1 MLWVPLAAS
10 PEDISEAPHPPRIIV
25 TALGGPP
32 FDLEE
37 ARVSMVL
44 AAVGVVICAVASFLI
59 SGRSRPDSHPW
70 PDVVG
75 RLWSVGTLILGACAF
90 LVLAASLANLPTI
103 MWDAVDD
110 RGRPVFGMVIAQ
122 PAVGAGLWAIGGLCL
137 LAAGVCGLLGGHRRS
152 RVRSGTAHVPDAAS
166 PSRTETRVTAWPR
179 GNRTHRLAQRLPWV
193 AVAAWVLMIWI
204 PIFDSGDHGDERFN
218 VTSLGSL
225 EFLPTLLLAWAVV
238 FICAATARAFSPF
251 SHWSF
256 VAGLSGVGLL
266 IIEIVLLARPP
277 RERVWV
283 TDSAGEDR
291 SALIVADPSAGVLLW
306 MLGGCA
312 LIAAGVCGFISDR
325 RRIERTTQQRTP
337 GEAAERSRRLRRLAR
352 FLPLITLTAWGIT
365 LFIPVIDS
373 FNDSGPRIIM
383 TSLGDWSLDSTTP
396 PDTFYLV
403 LWALIIT
410 IAVLGLFFPSAR
422 WWAAAAMLIG
432 ALIVV
437 LLIGLVLE
445 PPLLM
450 WDGQLP
456 DGTPTGGME
465 IGCPSVGYGLWVV
478 GAAALISAG
487 ISGLLAQTK
496 RPRPAIQRPPVEGV

>member
-1 MLWVPLAAS
+1 MLWVPVAAS

-44 AAVGVVICAVASFLI
+44 VAVGVVVCAVASFLI
-59 SGRSRPDSHPW
+59 SGRSRPDSHSW

-110 RGRPVFGMVIAQ
+110 RGRPVFGMVVAQ
-122 PAVGAGLWAIGGLCL
+122 SAVGAGLWVIGGLCL
-137 LAAGVCGLLGGHRRS
+137 LAAGVCGLLGSHRRS
-152 RVRSGTAHVPDAAS
+152 RVRSDTAHVPDAAS
-166 PSRTETRVTAWPR
+166 PSRTGPRVTAWPR
-179 GNRTHRLAQRLPWV
+179 GNRTHLLAQRLPWA

-204 PIFDSGDHGDERFN
+204 PIFDSGDHGDERFI

-238 FICAATARAFSPF
+238 LICAATARAFSPF

-266 IIEIVLLARPP
+266 IIEI
-277 RERVWV
+277 
-283 TDSAGEDR
+283 
-291 SALIVADPSAGVLLW
+291 VLLW

-352 FLPLITLTAWGIT
+352 FLPLITLTAWVIT

-383 TSLGDWSLDSTTP
+383 TSLGDWTLDSTTP
-396 PDTFYLV
+396 PDTFDLV

-487 ISGLLAQTK
+487 ICGLLAQTK
-496 RPRPAIQRPPVEGV
+496 RPRPAVQGPPVEDV